1 MTNNGGKMNSFIR
14 DFINKLNHRG
24 YLKFLPDKL
33 FLKLIFW
40 VRTGKKLNLKN
51 PYTYNEKLQWLKLYD
66 RKYKYTDM
74 VDKYAVKKYVSDI
87 IGEKYVVPLLGVWDS
102 VEDVDF
108 DKLPE
113 KFVLKATH
121 NSGGIVICRDKTTLD
136 IETVKNKLST
146 ILKKNYFFYLREWPY
161 KNVKPRIIAEKLME
175 NSKQKE
181 NTNLNVYKIFC
192 FDGKPEIIQTIQN
205 DKTPDETIDYF
216 DISWKLLDLKQSFPN
231 SKTPL
236 EKPST
241 LEEMLSLAAKLSKGV
256 AFLRVDFYDVDE
268 EIYFSEFTFYSDS
281 GMANFYPEDW
291 NRRLGELINI

>member
-1 MTNNGGKMNSFIR
+1 MNSFIK
-14 DFINKLNHRG
+14 DFVFKLNHRG
-24 YLKFLPDKL
+24 YLNFLSDKA
-33 FLKLIFW
+33 FLKLMFR
-40 VRTGKKLNLKN
+40 VRMGKKLDLKN
-51 PYTYNEKLQWLKLYD
+51 PQTYNEKLQWLKLYD
-66 RKYKYTDM
+66 RKYKYTEM
-74 VDKYAVKKYVSDI
+74 ADKYAVKKYVSDI

-146 ILKKNYFFYLREWPY
+146 ILKKNYFSYLREWPY

-192 FDGKPEIIQTIQN
+192 FNGKPEIIQTIQN

-216 DISWKLLDLKQSFPN
+216 DVSWKLLDLKQSFPN

-256 AFLRVDFYDVDE
+256 AFLRVDFYDVDG

-281 GMANFYPEDW
+281 GMANFYPEEWDCK
-291 NRRLGELINI
+291 LGDLIVLPEK

>member
-1 MTNNGGKMNSFIR
+1 MTNNGGKMNSFIK
-14 DFINKLNHRG
+14 DFLNKLNHRG
-24 YLKFLPDKL
+24 YLKFLPDKI

-40 VRTGKKLNLKN
+40 VRTGKRLNLKN
-51 PYTYNEKLQWLKLYD
+51 PHTYNEKLQWLKLYD
-66 RKYKYTDM
+66 RKDKYTTM
-74 VDKYAVKKYVSDI
+74 VDKYEVKKYVSEI

-102 VEDVDF
+102 VEDIEF

-121 NSGGIVICRDKTTLD
+121 NSGGIVICRNKTSLD

-146 ILKKNYFFYLREWPY
+146 VLKKNYFFYLREWPY

-216 DISWKLLDLKQSFPN
+216 DVSWNLLDLKQSFPN

-236 EKPST
+236 GKPST

-256 AFLRVDFYDVDE
+256 AFLRVDFYDVNE

-281 GMANFYPEDW
+281 GMANFYPENW
-291 NRRLGELINI
+291 NCRLGELINI